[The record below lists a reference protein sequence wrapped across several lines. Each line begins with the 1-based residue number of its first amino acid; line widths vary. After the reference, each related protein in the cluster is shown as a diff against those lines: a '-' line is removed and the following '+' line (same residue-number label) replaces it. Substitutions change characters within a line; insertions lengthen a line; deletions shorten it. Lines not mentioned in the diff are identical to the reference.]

1 MDLLATL
8 AAAMRGA
15 KATTELLQA
24 ALAIK
29 VDDATLT
36 KINDALHQVRIIQDA
51 LFEAQQELFKLQQE
65 NYELRQEQNARN
77 DWDNTKA
84 GYRREKTMGGAV
96 LYKSISDSPGH
107 FACPRCFADRQI
119 QILQDTRSAAGT

>member
-1 MDLLATL
+1 MRTKNRRLQSTGSFSIRVIQEVEDGLLVTL

-29 VDDATLT
+29 VDNATLT
-36 KINDALHQVRIIQDA
+36 KINDALNQVRIIQDA

-77 DWDNTKA
+77 
-84 GYRREKTMGGAV
+84 E
-96 LYKSISDSPGH
+96 
-107 FACPRCFADRQI
+107 
-119 QILQDTRSAAGT
+119 